1 MGDEMLV
8 CEVCG
13 EVLEGSEN
21 SYSVNYAGYYTHVCV
36 ACYEGESGLTLCKGC
51 GEDADYCL
59 ISEEELISYKIS
71 HDEVDYTCNTMI
83 DMGFYK
89 YCSEC
94 GELWPAHKLEY
105 GVCPSCEYIEMKKLL
120 KEEFCENE

>member
-1 MGDEMLV
+1 MENTLF

-21 SYSVNYAGYYTHVCV
+21 IYLVNYAGDYTHVCR

-59 ISEEELISYKIS
+59 ISGEELISYKIS
-71 HDEVDYTCNTMI
+71 YEEIGYTCKLMI
-83 DMGFYK
+83 DMGFYE

-94 GELWPAHKLEY
+94 GELWPAHELEY
-105 GVCPSCEYIEMKKLL
+105 GVCPDCENIELKRML
-120 KEEFCENE
+120 KEDCYENEY

>member
-59 ISEEELISYKIS
+59 ISEETYR
-71 HDEVDYTCNTMI
+71 VDTKTGKPV
-83 DMGFYK
+83 DTGL
-89 YCSEC
+89 S
-94 GELWPAHKLEY
+94 
-105 GVCPSCEYIEMKKLL
+105 
-120 KEEFCENE
+120 